1 MTETGS
7 PTEQSPMSGRSPAP
21 DGSTELRAGQWVVLI
36 YMAVTSPELRDLME
50 RDLAEMAT
58 RLRLLQHDPLRV
70 YAMMDTPDGKF
81 TVRHALHR
89 TPETEPAI
97 MRFGQ
102 DRERRLGRKGA
113 FLAEFIQWRFNLMP
127 ETEPKK
133 AFEKTLL
140 ILWGHSQGVATAL
153 SRPGSPAYAMV
164 GNGGF
169 GFNEFTGDSLS
180 LPQIRQAIADGLPD
194 GKHIDILSFDSC
206 FMSAAEVSAEFQGT
220 CPDPDD
226 PEAGEG
232 QDKAARVNFVVA
244 SQSAVLLDGLEYGRL
259 VDVFIDKGS
268 DCVVSPEDLGRGLL
282 EQASSTTDS
291 PVSLSLLYT
300 GGWKEDGSGPYQR
313 FSEALRRL
321 VVHLSLILD
330 TGTEPPTPH
339 TPPERPR
346 LSHRPEEL
354 EAIRTKIGKR
364 RDRSSPDVVPG
375 ANRSEWLRI
384 RDAFE
389 SATWH
394 RVRQFI
400 DVADL
405 CRRLANNSRTPELR
419 DAALAVLGTLQP
431 ASHTADVRD
440 SLVVDVRSLH
450 PLQLS
455 GMSLY
460 CPWLFPTP
468 EEVRKGA
475 WNAVVDLYDYA
486 TSLWFNRGAGSWGA
500 FVYHA
505 KHVLEESRQRAINT
519 EIADLRLAAARG
531 SYEPAGTSTG
541 ASAVPEV
548 RFRDKGGRDG
558 FQVAEPE
565 QMELDPTNPPGFRA
579 STLASAPSRA
589 KIAARAAAQGSYDQ
603 VSICPKR

>member
-1 MTETGS
+1 M
-7 PTEQSPMSGRSPAP
+7 
-21 DGSTELRAGQWVVLI
+21 
-36 YMAVTSPELRDLME
+36 
-50 RDLAEMAT
+50 
-58 RLRLLQHDPLRV
+58 
-70 YAMMDTPDGKF
+70 
-81 TVRHALHR
+81 
-89 TPETEPAI
+89 
-97 MRFGQ
+97 
-102 DRERRLGRKGA
+102 
-113 FLAEFIQWRFNLMP
+113 
-127 ETEPKK
+127 EPKK
-133 AFEKTLL
+133 AFDKTLL

-180 LPQIRQAIADGLPD
+180 LPQMRQAIADGLPT
-194 GKHIDILSFDSC
+194 GKRIDILSFDSC
-206 FMSAAEVSAEFQGT
+206 FMSAAEVSAEFQRE
-220 CPDPDD
+220 CPGARD

-232 QDKAARVNFVVA
+232 QDDAARVDFVVA

-259 VDVFIDKGS
+259 VDVFIDKGPE
-268 DCVVSPEDLGRGLL
+268 CIVSPEDLGRGLL

-300 GGWKEDGSGPYQR
+300 GGWKRDGSGPYQR

-321 VVHLSLILD
+321 VAQLSLILD
-330 TGTEPPTPH
+330 TGTEPPTPT
-339 TPPERPR
+339 TPHERPR
-346 LSHRPEEL
+346 LSHRPDEL
-354 EAIRTKIGKR
+354 AAIRTKLGVQR
-364 RDRSSPDVVPG
+364 GDGGSEVVPG

-419 DAALAVLGTLQP
+419 DAAIAVLGTLQP
-431 ASHTADVRD
+431 PASHKANVRD

-468 EEVRKGA
+468 DEVRMGA

-519 EIADLRLAAARG
+519 EIADLRLAAARALH
-531 SYEPAGTSTG
+531 ETAGASTG
-541 ASAVPEV
+541 GPAAPEV

-558 FQVAEPE
+558 FQVAEPDQGE
-565 QMELDPTNPPGFRA
+565 MDPANPPGFRA
-579 STLASAPSRA
+579 STVRSAPSRA
-589 KIAARAAAQGSYDQ
+589 KIAARAAAQGSFDQ
-603 VSICPKR
+603 VSICPKQ